1 MKVWL
6 TANVPYLGRIFKP
19 QLQLQLWPG
28 LKSEHE
34 EEKTK

>member
-6 TANVPYLGRIFKP
+6 TDNVPYLGRIFEP
-19 QLQLQLWPG
+19 QLELQLWPG

-34 EEKTK
+34 GEKTK

>member
-19 QLQLQLWPG
+19 QLELQLWSG
-28 LKSEHE
+28 LKSEQE